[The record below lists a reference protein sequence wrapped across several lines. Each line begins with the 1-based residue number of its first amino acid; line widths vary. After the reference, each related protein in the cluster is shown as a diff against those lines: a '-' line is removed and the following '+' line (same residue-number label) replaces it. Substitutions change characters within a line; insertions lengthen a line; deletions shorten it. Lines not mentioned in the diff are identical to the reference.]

1 VACDATTTEPPVEP
15 TREQAEAEARPT
27 TAAPAAP
34 PPPGSPEIGVEI
46 NFVGIAPLHQGF
58 FGDPKARSALGR
70 SLAGQVSNPAKL
82 AIAFDSQEHL
92 GTIQLELAPD
102 GIYTPITHQG
112 DTIQLSDLAPITSP
126 LASYRS
132 SLASRF
138 DVRIESFRV
147 RLFSVRGL
155 HSCLF
160 DITGEA
166 PPDGRTL
173 SPCVHI
179 DGEEHC
185 GQPGPAGVTFSPEVA
200 RDVATCLDLD

>member
-1 VACDATTTEPPVEP
+1 MACGATPTELSEEP

-27 TAAPAAP
+27 EAAPVAP

-46 NFVGIAPLHQGF
+46 VFVGVAPLHQNF
-58 FGDPKARSALGR
+58 FGDPEARASLGR
-70 SLAGQVSNPAKL
+70 GLAGKVSNPAKL

-102 GIYTPITHQG
+102 GVYTPIGRQG
-112 DTIQLSDLAPITSP
+112 DTLRLSDLAPITVP

-132 SLASRF
+132 ALASRF

-173 SPCVHI
+173 SPCVHV
-179 DGEEHC
+179 DGEQHC
-185 GQPGPAGVTFSPEVA
+185 GRTGPDGVSFSPAVA
-200 RDVATCLDLD
+200 KTVALCLDLD